1 MNSKIILYST
11 HCPRCNVLTKKLQ
24 QSGIPFEE
32 INDDEAMRAKG
43 FTDAPKLEVDGVV
56 MDFKQAVQ
64 WIGEQ

>member
-1 MNSKIILYST
+1 M
-11 HCPRCNVLTKKLQ
+11 
-24 QSGIPFEE
+24 PFEE
-32 INDDEAMRAKG
+32 VNDDEVMRAKG

>member
-1 MNSKIILYST
+1 MNSKVILYST

-24 QSGIPFEE
+24 QSEIPFEE
-32 INDDEAMRAKG
+32 VNDDEVMRAQG